1 VIDHD
6 ASPEDARRAAKSGK
20 KTVLDVPPEAIEK
33 EHKALQQEHGPGDH
47 EANAVKRV
55 AAKMIRQS
63 SAIGGRI
70 IGKENSK
77 LSPEEKER
85 RRKEMLERDAWCR
98 RERKYRDSSPDG
110 RGEPTEWLEGDKVKR
125 ILMPLAYTPLIL
137 PLRRSSSSTRTAAQ
151 TSVTS
156 PRKSDVNR
164 QRSTS
169 PLSTRWDTTRK
180 RWKPSS
186 PAWLARSRTAVSAVS
201 GGKGRNPKPSLLPRN
216 VPLRL
221 RLAAS
226 PNHPNNKAPSPKRR
240 KQTGTFLPPLS
251 TGRDSRWTG
260 RNASSLRRMTR
271 RRCRPSNRKHRRAEL
286 PRRQGSAA
294 MQAVRGLFRPRANTA
309 AESSRAQAA
318 QPTAD
323 DESPNSQDQNGNP
336 SIRFATQTRPDRE
349 GSTAGNGRPLPVVGS
364 SISVRRDPSRRVEDQ

>member
-1 VIDHD
+1 MIDHD

-286 PRRQGSAA
+286 PRRRVGAHPFGREALPCRLCEACSAL
-294 MQAVRGLFRPRANTA
+294 V
-309 AESSRAQAA
+309 
-318 QPTAD
+318 PT
-323 DESPNSQDQNGNP
+323 Q
-336 SIRFATQTRPDRE
+336 R
-349 GSTAGNGRPLPVVGS
+349 
-364 SISVRRDPSRRVEDQ
+364 PSRLERRQLSPRLTTNRPTLKIRMATLRSGSRLRLGRTEKARRPVTVGRCQW

>member
-1 VIDHD
+1 MIDHD

-70 IGKENSK
+70 IGKENSN
-77 LSPEEKER
+77 LSPQEKER
-85 RRKEMLERDAWCR
+85 RRKERLERDAWCR

-110 RGEPTEWLEGDKVKR
+110 RGEPTEWFEGDKVR
-125 ILMPLAYTPLIL
+125 RRNLISFLAVRTANM
-137 PLRRSSSSTRTAAQ
+137 PLRRSSSSTPTVGRTSA
-151 TSVTS
+151 TS

-169 PLSTRWDTTRK
+169 PLSTRWDITRK

-186 PAWLARSRTAVSAVS
+186 LAWLARSRTAAFAVS
-201 GGKGRNPKPSLLPRN
+201 DAKGRNPKPPPLTRN
-216 VPLRL
+216 GPLRL
-221 RLAAS
+221 PLAAS
-226 PNHPNNKAPSPKRR
+226 RNRQNDKAPLPKRR
-240 KQTGTFLPPLS
+240 RRTGTLLPPRS

-260 RNASSLRRMTR
+260 PNASSLCRRMR
-271 RRCRPSNRKHRRAEL
+271 RKRRLGNRKPRRAEL
-286 PRRQGSAA
+286 PRRVGARPSGRVALPCKPYEACSAL
-294 MQAVRGLFRPRANTA
+294 V
-309 AESSRAQAA
+309 
-318 QPTAD
+318 PT
-323 DESPNSQDQNGNP
+323 
-336 SIRFATQTRPDRE
+336 
-349 GSTAGNGRPLPVVGS
+349 
-364 SISVRRDPSRRVEDQ
+364 RRVECRQLSPPQTIRPTRIRTATLRSGSRLKPDRTEKARRPVTVGRCQSWAAR